1 MKSSSSQDVAPGDL
15 LATFNGRSLKAIV
28 VFTVAVHAVL
38 LLATSGG
45 YLWRAVSGADT
56 SNLSESERM
65 DLAVKETTAAMRRI
79 AEQHGVKPQDLGGQ
93 FSAPTAARP
102 AETPKAASATATAGA
117 PAAAPTPAP
126 APAATPAPAPAP
138 EEPKS
143 SIEKEIKKAV
153 PGPTVPADEDLFK

>member
-1 MKSSSSQDVAPGDL
+1 MNPSSNQDVAPGDL
-15 LATFNGRSLKAIV
+15 LATFNGRSLKTMV
-28 VFTVAVHAVL
+28 VFTVALHALV

-45 YLWRAVSGADT
+45 YLWRAVSGSDT
-56 SNLSESERM
+56 SNLSETERM

-93 FSAPTAARP
+93 FAAPAAVRH
-102 AETPKAASATATAGA
+102 AETPKPAAAAASASA
-117 PAAAPTPAP
+117 PAAAAVTAPAPTPAP
-126 APAATPAPAPAP
+126 APAPAA